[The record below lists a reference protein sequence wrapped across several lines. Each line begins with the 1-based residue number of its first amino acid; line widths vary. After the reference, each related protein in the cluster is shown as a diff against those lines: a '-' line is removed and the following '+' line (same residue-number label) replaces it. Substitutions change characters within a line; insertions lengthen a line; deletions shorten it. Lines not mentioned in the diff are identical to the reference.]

1 MNRLLG
7 IYLND
12 HLAGA
17 TSGLELAR
25 RCRSEN
31 PDTDLGRYLDGFIDE
46 LTEDRL
52 LLGTVME
59 KLGVAANPAK
69 VLAGWTLEKVGRLKR
84 NGRLVSYSPL
94 SRLEEL
100 EGLVLGVEGKL
111 SLWRTLKRLRGRNPS
126 LAEIDLAPAIARGQ
140 RQRAALEKLRQAAAV
155 EAFADGERPAGPGP
169 SAQKQ
174 GV

>member
-1 MNRLLG
+1 MSRLLG

-25 RCRSEN
+25 RCRSAN
-31 PDTDLGRYLDGFIDE
+31 ADSDLGRYLDGFIDE
-46 LTEDRL
+46 VMEDRRL
-52 LLGTVME
+52 LETVME
-59 KLGVAANPAK
+59 KLGVTANPAK
-69 VLAGWTLEKVGRLKR
+69 VLAGWTLEKVGRLKW
-84 NGRLVSYSPL
+84 NGRLMGYSPL

-100 EGLVLGVEGKL
+100 EALALGVEGKL

-126 LAEIDLAPAIARGQ
+126 LAEIDLAPAIARGE

-155 EAFADGERPAGPGP
+155 EAFTDGERPAEPGP

>member
-1 MNRLLG
+1 MSRLLG

-25 RCRSEN
+25 RCRGEN
-31 PDTDLGRYLDGFIDE
+31 ADSDVGRYLEGFIDE
-46 LTEDRL
+46 MVEDRRL
-52 LLGTVME
+52 LLTVME
-59 KLGVAANPAK
+59 KLGVTANPAK

-111 SLWRTLKRLRGRNPS
+111 SLWRTLKRIRGRNPE
-126 LAEIDLAPAIARGQ
+126 LAEIDLAPAIARGE
-140 RQRAALEKLRQAAAV
+140 RQRAALEKLRQAAAL
-155 EAFADGERPAGPGP
+155 EAFADQDRPADPGP